1 MVIRKRLA
9 LSRFRNLVN
18 FTWYGDWRYKR
29 SCLPYIYSLYTWF
42 AWGVVLSCT
51 TGLPEPL
58 KQIILTVPRLNRNRV
73 CINLIYS
80 YYILFFSRFDTVK
93 FPFLLFSQKTIF
105 CKCLWFFVGRWN
117 NNRATID
124 RKGNKSYKETA
135 FLLSS

>member
-1 MVIRKRLA
+1 MEAFSFIPFLEIWTISNHTGIGDTNVHACRIYIHYIHGLRGV
-9 LSRFRNLVN
+9 SFYLV
-18 FTWYGDWRYKR
+18 WWV
-29 SCLPYIYSLYTWF
+29 C
-42 AWGVVLSCT
+42 
-51 TGLPEPL
+51 PEPL